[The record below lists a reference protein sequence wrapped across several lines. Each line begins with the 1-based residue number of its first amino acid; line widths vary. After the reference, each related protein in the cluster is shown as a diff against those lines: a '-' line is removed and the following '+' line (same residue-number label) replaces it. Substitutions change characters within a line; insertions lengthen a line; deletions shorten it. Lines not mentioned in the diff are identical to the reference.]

1 MAVQTYLFIA
11 RIPETGIDDYQRF
24 VARVFPLIT
33 TYGGTLE
40 RRFASADS
48 TVELFFVSFPNA
60 DQFEEL
66 QTSAHI
72 DAAAPLLYR
81 SGAHF
86 EVIPV
91 STDVALQL
99 S

>member
-1 MAVQTYLFIA
+1 MAGQTYLFIA
-11 RIPETGIDDYQRF
+11 RIPVAGIDDYQQF
-24 VARVFPLIT
+24 IASVFPLII

-48 TVELFFVSFPNA
+48 TVELFFVSFPTA

-66 QTSAHI
+66 QSSAHI

-91 STDVALQL
+91 ATDAAIQL